1 MAIVGPSSAE
11 LAAIAEELGFHFDPA
26 DVVAFQHM
34 MKGSL
39 DAYGALD
46 LLPDALPQ
54 PRYPRLPGTVPG
66 TEDNPFGAFARITDI
81 VGAPGGPL
89 AGKRVVVKDCV
100 CVAGVPMM
108 NGSSTF
114 EGYVPEIDATVVT
127 RILDAGGTIVGKSA
141 NEDYCYSGGSHTN
154 ARGPVDNPH
163 RAGFT
168 AGGSS
173 SGSAALV
180 GGGVVDMAIG
190 TDQGG
195 SVRQPASCC
204 GVVGM
209 KATFGLVPCTGNLG
223 MEYSLDHVGPLT
235 RRVADNALLLETIA
249 GPDGLDSRQAECKVD
264 RYTAE
269 LDAGA
274 KGLRIGIL
282 DETFG
287 LAQSD
292 SRTDEAVRAA
302 VARFAKLGAEVE
314 IVSIP
319 LHRHGGAIWMPRA
332 AEGCLATMFHGNGFG
347 FGPAGVYLP
356 SAMQRQAMWRHQ
368 ADRLSDTVK
377 LGMLVGQYMF
387 RAYGGRYYG
396 RAHNLARLLAA
407 AYDRALAR
415 VDLLAAPTLPFP
427 PTRRPAANAARE
439 EVVATAYGMTINT
452 APFNATGHPSMSMP
466 CGWID
471 GLPVGLMLT
480 GRRFHERTMY
490 RASAALEA
498 NLARDGVTGEAAR
511 ERSLAAA
518 RH

>member
-39 DAYGALD
+39 EAYGALD

-54 PRYPRLPGTVPG
+54 PRYPRLRGTVPG
-66 TEDNPFGAFARITDI
+66 AEDNPFGAFARITDI
-81 VGAPGGPL
+81 AGAPSGAL

-127 RILDAGGTIVGKSA
+127 RILDAGGTIVGKAA

-235 RRVADNALLLETIA
+235 RSVADNALLLETIA
-249 GPDGLDSRQAECKVD
+249 GSDGLDSRQADCKVD
-264 RYTAE
+264 RYTAD

-287 LAQSD
+287 LEQSD
-292 SRTDEAVRAA
+292 SRTDEAVRAG

-319 LHRHGGAIWMPRA
+319 LHRQGGAIWMPRA
-332 AEGCLATMFHGNGFG
+332 AEGCLASMFHGNGFG

-427 PTRRPAANAARE
+427 PPRRPAANAARE

-480 GRRFHERTMY
+480 GRRFDERTTY
-490 RASAALEA
+490 RAAAALEA